1 MKTMLFL
8 IISTFIISGCCS
20 TKNNESSFSYSET
33 NPVLSLSRSAC
44 YGYCPTYNLTFKGNG
59 IATYEG
65 FNHVDRIGLFEAK
78 VSKEQLQ
85 RLMNRFNE
93 IKFFEMK
100 DLYDDM
106 VTDIPTYTVTYTLNG
121 KTKTVTD
128 RFGSP
133 QELRDAEKF
142 MDEIANS
149 LDWKKIGDAPSK

>member
-1 MKTMLFL
+1 M
-8 IISTFIISGCCS
+8 
-20 TKNNESSFSYSET
+20 
-33 NPVLSLSRSAC
+33 
-44 YGYCPTYNLTFKGNG
+44 
-59 IATYEG
+59 ATYEG

-149 LDWKKIGDAPSK
+149 LYWKKIGDAPSK